1 MDLLFDIW
9 LADRRLHRRAR
20 AAHRSLVR
28 PDAATTAARQRTA

>member
-9 LADRRLHRRAR
+9 LADRRLRRRAR

-28 PDAATTAARQRTA
+28 LGSATAPRTPAD